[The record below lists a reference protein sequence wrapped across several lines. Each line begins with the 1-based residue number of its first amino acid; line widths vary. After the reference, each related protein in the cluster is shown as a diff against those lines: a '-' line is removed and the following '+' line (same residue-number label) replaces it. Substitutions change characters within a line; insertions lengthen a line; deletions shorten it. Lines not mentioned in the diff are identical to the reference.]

1 MKQKRILVCS
11 PLLTSFSELIH
22 PPLKEIRFSLPL
34 QYVTFYNFI
43 GVLTLH
49 KTVQTVQL
57 IKYTKRMMLM
67 TSKAAEK
74 RTLILNT
81 TKDFI
86 LNHGINDLT
95 LDRIVQQAGIS
106 KGGLLYHYPN
116 KLALL
121 EGLTE
126 RVFTDF
132 AEKVH
137 HAADEDQEQTGKW
150 TRALIKVSA
159 EDLKQNAELNIGIF
173 TSSLLE
179 SNVSDILRQY
189 QLLLNKLE
197 EDDLPKA
204 TATTIR
210 LTLDGLYYNQIFNI
224 APLDDN
230 EMDDIIQ
237 TLLRQTYPEV
247 PS

>member
-1 MKQKRILVCS
+1 
-11 PLLTSFSELIH
+11 
-22 PPLKEIRFSLPL
+22 
-34 QYVTFYNFI
+34 
-43 GVLTLH
+43 
-49 KTVQTVQL
+49 
-57 IKYTKRMMLM
+57 M

-95 LDRIVQQAGIS
+95 LDRIVQQAEIS

-137 HAADEDQEQTGKW
+137 HVAGADQEEAGKW

-179 SNVSDILRQY
+179 SNDSDILRQY

-197 EDDLPKA
+197 EDDLTKT

-224 APLDDN
+224 APLDDK
-230 EMDDIIQ
+230 EMDEIIQ

>member
-1 MKQKRILVCS
+1 
-11 PLLTSFSELIH
+11 
-22 PPLKEIRFSLPL
+22 IRFSLPL

-86 LNHGINDLT
+86 LNHGINDLP

-106 KGGLLYHYPN
+106 QGSLLYHDPN
-116 KLALL
+116 VVSLV

-126 RVFTDF
+126 RVVADF
-132 AEKVH
+132 ADKVH
-137 HAADEDQEQTGKW
+137 HAADVDQEQTGKW
-150 TRALIKVSA
+150 TRALSIVSA
-159 EDLKQNAELNIGIF
+159 EDVSQNAELNIGIF

-179 SNVSDILRQY
+179 S
-189 QLLLNKLE
+189 
-197 EDDLPKA
+197 
-204 TATTIR
+204 
-210 LTLDGLYYNQIFNI
+210 
-224 APLDDN
+224 
-230 EMDDIIQ
+230 
-237 TLLRQTYPEV
+237 
-247 PS
+247 